1 MNSYYFLAE
10 KIKRQTA
17 FADTEGETPVAHE
30 LVPDLIG
37 KEQLPFDLYLKSA
50 KLVKGKFI
58 NSIDLSDVKHLWL
71 DYQPN
76 HLAWPL
82 MSRRMMQIVCSM
94 LTGKEG
100 VSWIRAN
107 IRSTD
112 DCRDYY
118 IPEFAKELDVLDQT
132 RTIYVDGSSSV
143 VIPVFSLKKVADLH
157 FFAIPGRLPITTGIV
172 VSDRLRGAMIK
183 ESLSAVDFEKMS
195 AA

>member
-1 MNSYYFLAE
+1 MPRMFF
-10 KIKRQTA
+10 IV
-17 FADTEGETPVAHE
+17 GEE
-30 LVPDLIG
+30 
-37 KEQLPFDLYLKSA
+37 
-50 KLVKGKFI
+50 
-58 NSIDLSDVKHLWL
+58 W
-71 DYQPN
+71 
-76 HLAWPL
+76 LAWPL

-118 IPEFAKELDVLDQT
+118 IPEFAKELDVLDET

-157 FFAIPGRLPITTGIV
+157 FFPIPGRLPITTGIV

-183 ESLSAVDFEKMS
+183 ENLSAVDFEKMS